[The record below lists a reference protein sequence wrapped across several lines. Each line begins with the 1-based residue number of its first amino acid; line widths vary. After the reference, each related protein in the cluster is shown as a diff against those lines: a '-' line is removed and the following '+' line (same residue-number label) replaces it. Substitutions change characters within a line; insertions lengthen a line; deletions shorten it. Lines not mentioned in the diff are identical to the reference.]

1 MLKIHFIKVALT
13 VTIRVSEDVLE
24 QRMAASPSFVG
35 DELARQVQGYV
46 KKHGLG
52 YYPALDYFQGLDAI
66 EEDLVETTQGI
77 AWVVSELVRSEVIS
91 RLRPA
96 FSRVEIEG
104 MQSTAYMMPT
114 VRPNHPNALY
124 ELAQHYTPDQVK
136 ITLLVSSIEK
146 SANTKGLD
154 KLAEHKVRRWLDQ
167 HFDTVMV
174 TSSNVI
180 HAD

>member
-13 VTIRVSEDVLE
+13 VTIRVSEDILE

-35 DELARQVQGYV
+35 EELARQVQGYV
-46 KKHGLG
+46 RKHGLG
-52 YYPALDYFQGLDAI
+52 YYPALDYFQELDVL
-66 EEDLVETTQGI
+66 EDDLVDTAQGI
-77 AWVVSELVRSEVIS
+77 AWVVSELVRSEVVS

-104 MQSTAYMMPT
+104 MQSTAYTMPT
-114 VRPNHPNALY
+114 VRPSHPNALY

-146 SANTKGLD
+146 NANTEGLS

-167 HFDTVMV
+167 HFDTVIV